1 MEILLQEWLSIKG
14 LILFT
19 IGLLAAIIGVLFGA
33 AGFILMPSLLLVG
46 IPIHTTVAVNKFATG
61 ISALSNVVSFV
72 IKGRLSLKKY
82 FSIMIVSCLG
92 GVLGA
97 IFAILLSERIMNV
110 VACISL
116 IFAFIMVLRSNKWI
130 VKDVKKKDV
139 KKTEE
144 QRINKLVPFAISM
157 YDGGF
162 GPGSALMNITYF
174 LKKQHHYLKAVE
186 LTRMI
191 SLSSCT
197 GAFLFYYFTG
207 IVNWGIA
214 IPVSLG
220 SIAGSFLGLKI
231 IPHIQTKWIQIILP
245 IIFLFLIVQVVTDLI
260 Q

>member
-82 FSIMIVSCLG
+82 FSFMIVSSLG

-97 IFAILLSERIMNV
+97 LFAILLSEQIMNV

-116 IFAFIMVLRSNKWI
+116 IFAFMMVLRSNKWI
-130 VKDVKKKDV
+130 VKNVME
-139 KKTEE
+139 TEE

-260 Q
+260 K

>member
-82 FSIMIVSCLG
+82 FSFMIVSSLG

-97 IFAILLSERIMNV
+97 LFAILLSEQIMNV

-116 IFAFIMVLRSNKWI
+116 IFAFMMVLRSNKWI
-130 VKDVKKKDV
+130 VKDV

>member
-1 MEILLQEWLSIKG
+1 MEILLQEWLSIQG
-14 LILFT
+14 FILFT

-72 IKGRLSLKKY
+72 ITGRLSVKKY
-82 FSIMIVSCLG
+82 FSFMIVSCLG

-116 IFAFIMVLRSNKWI
+116 IFAFMMVLRSNKWI
-130 VKDVKKKDV
+130 VKDVKEM
-139 KKTEE
+139 EE
-144 QRINKLVPFAISM
+144 QRINKLVPFAISI

-245 IIFLFLIVQVVTDLI
+245 IIFLFLLVQVVTDLI
-260 Q
+260 K

>member
-14 LILFT
+14 FILFT

-72 IKGRLSLKKY
+72 ITGRLSFKKY
-82 FSIMIVSCLG
+82 FSFMIVSCLG

-97 IFAILLSERIMNV
+97 LFAILLSERIMNV

-116 IFAFIMVLRSNKWI
+116 IFAFMMVLRSNKWI
-130 VKDVKKKDV
+130 VKDVKE
-139 KKTEE
+139 TEE

-174 LKKQHHYLKAVE
+174 LKKQHNYLKAVE

-260 Q
+260 K

>member
-1 MEILLQEWLSIKG
+1 MEILLQEWLSIQG
-14 LILFT
+14 FILFT

-82 FSIMIVSCLG
+82 FSFMIVSSLG

-97 IFAILLSERIMNV
+97 FLAILLSERIMNV

-116 IFAFIMVLRSNKWI
+116 IFAFMMVLCSNKWI
-130 VKDVKKKDV
+130 VKDVKEI
-139 KKTEE
+139 EE
-144 QRINKLVPFAISM
+144 QRINKLIPFAISM

-174 LKKQHHYLKAVE
+174 LKKQYHYLKAVE
-186 LTRMI
+186 LSRMI

-197 GAFLFYYFTG
+197 GAFLFYYLTG

-231 IPHIQTKWIQIILP
+231 IPYIQTKWIQIILP

-260 Q
+260 K

>member
-14 LILFT
+14 FILFT

-72 IKGRLSLKKY
+72 ITGRLSFKKY
-82 FSIMIVSCLG
+82 FSFMIDSCLG
-92 GVLGA
+92 GALGA
-97 IFAILLSERIMNV
+97 LFAILLSERIMNV

-116 IFAFIMVLRSNKWI
+116 IFAFMMVLRSNKWI
-130 VKDVKKKDV
+130 VKDVKE
-139 KKTEE
+139 TEE

-174 LKKQHHYLKAVE
+174 LKKQHNYLKAVE

-197 GAFLFYYFTG
+197 GAFLFYYFNG

-260 Q
+260 T

>member
-82 FSIMIVSCLG
+82 FSFMIVSSLG

-97 IFAILLSERIMNV
+97 LFAILLSEQIMNV

-116 IFAFIMVLRSNKWI
+116 ISAFMMVLRSNKWI
-130 VKDVKKKDV
+130 VKNVME
-139 KKTEE
+139 TEE

-260 Q
+260 K

>member
-1 MEILLQEWLSIKG
+1 MEILLQEWLSIQG
-14 LILFT
+14 FILFT

-82 FSIMIVSCLG
+82 FSFMIVSSLG

-97 IFAILLSERIMNV
+97 FLAILLSERIMNV

-116 IFAFIMVLRSNKWI
+116 IFAFMMVLRSNKWI
-130 VKDVKKKDV
+130 VKDVKEI
-139 KKTEE
+139 EE
-144 QRINKLVPFAISM
+144 QRINKLIPFAISM

-174 LKKQHHYLKAVE
+174 LKKQYHYLKAVE
-186 LTRMI
+186 LSRMI

-197 GAFLFYYFTG
+197 GAFLFYYLTG

-231 IPHIQTKWIQIILP
+231 IPYIQTKWIQIILP
-245 IIFLFLIVQVVTDLI
+245 IILLFLIVQVVTDLI
-260 Q
+260 K

>member
-14 LILFT
+14 FILFT

-72 IKGRLSLKKY
+72 ITGRLSFKKY
-82 FSIMIVSCLG
+82 FSFMIVSCLG

-97 IFAILLSERIMNV
+97 LFAILLSERIMNV

-116 IFAFIMVLRSNKWI
+116 IFAFMMVLRINKWI
-130 VKDVKKKDV
+130 VKDVKE
-139 KKTEE
+139 TEE

-174 LKKQHHYLKAVE
+174 LKKQHNYLKAVE

-197 GAFLFYYFTG
+197 GAFLFYYFNG

-260 Q
+260 T

>member
-14 LILFT
+14 FILFT

-72 IKGRLSLKKY
+72 ITGRLSVKKY
-82 FSIMIVSCLG
+82 FSFMIVSCLG

-116 IFAFIMVLRSNKWI
+116 FFAFMMVLRSNKWI
-130 VKDVKKKDV
+130 VKDVKEMED
-139 KKTEE
+139 
-144 QRINKLVPFAISM
+144 QRINKLVPFAISI

-197 GAFLFYYFTG
+197 GAFLFYYLTG

-220 SIAGSFLGLKI
+220 SIAGSFIGLKI
-231 IPHIQTKWIQIILP
+231 IPYIQTKWIQIILP

-260 Q
+260 K

>member
-19 IGLLAAIIGVLFGA
+19 IVLLAAIIGVLFGA

-82 FSIMIVSCLG
+82 FSFMIVSSLG

-97 IFAILLSERIMNV
+97 LFAILLSEQIMNV

-116 IFAFIMVLRSNKWI
+116 IFAFMMVLRSNKWI
-130 VKDVKKKDV
+130 VKNVME
-139 KKTEE
+139 TEE

-174 LKKQHHYLKAVE
+174 LKKQQHHYLKAVE

-260 Q
+260 K

>member
-14 LILFT
+14 FILFT

-72 IKGRLSLKKY
+72 ITGRLSFKKY
-82 FSIMIVSCLG
+82 FSFMIVSCLG
-92 GVLGA
+92 GALGA
-97 IFAILLSERIMNV
+97 LFAILLSERIMNV

-116 IFAFIMVLRSNKWI
+116 IFAFMMVLRSNKWI
-130 VKDVKKKDV
+130 VKDVKE
-139 KKTEE
+139 TEE

-174 LKKQHHYLKAVE
+174 LKKQHNYLKAVE
-186 LTRMI
+186 LTRII

-197 GAFLFYYFTG
+197 GAFLFYYFNG

-260 Q
+260 K

>member
-33 AGFILMPSLLLVG
+33 AGFILLPSLLLVG

-82 FSIMIVSCLG
+82 FSFMIVSSLG

-97 IFAILLSERIMNV
+97 LFAILLSEQIMNV

-116 IFAFIMVLRSNKWI
+116 IFAFMIVLRSNKWI
-130 VKDVKKKDV
+130 VKNVME
-139 KKTEE
+139 TEE

-260 Q
+260 K

>member
-82 FSIMIVSCLG
+82 FSFMIVSSLG

-97 IFAILLSERIMNV
+97 LFAILLSEQIMNV

-116 IFAFIMVLRSNKWI
+116 IFAFMMVLRSNKWI
-130 VKDVKKKDV
+130 VKNVME
-139 KKTEE
+139 TEE

-174 LKKQHHYLKAVE
+174 
-186 LTRMI
+186 
-191 SLSSCT
+191 
-197 GAFLFYYFTG
+197 
-207 IVNWGIA
+207 
-214 IPVSLG
+214 
-220 SIAGSFLGLKI
+220 
-231 IPHIQTKWIQIILP
+231 
-245 IIFLFLIVQVVTDLI
+245 
-260 Q
+260 

>member
-14 LILFT
+14 FILFT

-72 IKGRLSLKKY
+72 ITGRLSVKKY
-82 FSIMIVSCLG
+82 FSFMIVSCLG

-116 IFAFIMVLRSNKWI
+116 IFAFMMVLRSNKWI
-130 VKDVKKKDV
+130 VKDVKE
-139 KKTEE
+139 TEE
-144 QRINKLVPFAISM
+144 QRINKLVPFAISI

-231 IPHIQTKWIQIILP
+231 ILHIQTKWIQIILP

-260 Q
+260 K

>member
-14 LILFT
+14 FILFT

-72 IKGRLSLKKY
+72 ITGRLSVKKY
-82 FSIMIVSCLG
+82 FSFMIVSCLG

-116 IFAFIMVLRSNKWI
+116 IFAFMMVLRSNKWI
-130 VKDVKKKDV
+130 VKDVKEM
-139 KKTEE
+139 EE
-144 QRINKLVPFAISM
+144 QRINKLVPFAISI

-231 IPHIQTKWIQIILP
+231 IPYIQTKWIQIILP
-245 IIFLFLIVQVVTDLI
+245 IIFLFLLVQVVTDLI
-260 Q
+260 K

>member
-14 LILFT
+14 FILFT

-72 IKGRLSLKKY
+72 ITGRLSFKKY
-82 FSIMIVSCLG
+82 FSFMIVSCLG
-92 GVLGA
+92 GALGA
-97 IFAILLSERIMNV
+97 LFAILLSERIMNV

-116 IFAFIMVLRSNKWI
+116 IFAFMMVLRSNKWI
-130 VKDVKKKDV
+130 VKDVKE
-139 KKTEE
+139 TEE

-174 LKKQHHYLKAVE
+174 LKKQHRRFPL
-186 LTRMI
+186 L
-191 SLSSCT
+191 L
-197 GAFLFYYFTG
+197 L
-207 IVNWGIA
+207 
-214 IPVSLG
+214 
-220 SIAGSFLGLKI
+220 
-231 IPHIQTKWIQIILP
+231 
-245 IIFLFLIVQVVTDLI
+245 
-260 Q
+260 

>member
-14 LILFT
+14 FILFT

-72 IKGRLSLKKY
+72 ITGRLSLKKY
-82 FSIMIVSCLG
+82 FSFMIVSCLG

-97 IFAILLSERIMNV
+97 LFAILLSERIMNV

-116 IFAFIMVLRSNKWI
+116 IFAFMMVLRSNKWI
-130 VKDVKKKDV
+130 VKDVKE
-139 KKTEE
+139 TEE

-174 LKKQHHYLKAVE
+174 LKKQHNYLKAVE

-260 Q
+260 K

>member
-14 LILFT
+14 FILFT

-61 ISALSNVVSFV
+61 ISALSNVVSF
-72 IKGRLSLKKY
+72 IITGRLSLKKY
-82 FSIMIVSCLG
+82 FSFMIVSCLG
-92 GVLGA
+92 GALGA
-97 IFAILLSERIMNV
+97 LFAILLSERIMNV

-116 IFAFIMVLRSNKWI
+116 IFAFMMVLRSNKWI
-130 VKDVKKKDV
+130 VKDVKE
-139 KKTEE
+139 TEE

-174 LKKQHHYLKAVE
+174 LKKQHNYLKAVE

-197 GAFLFYYFTG
+197 GAFLFYYFNG

-260 Q
+260 K

>member
-14 LILFT
+14 FILFT

-72 IKGRLSLKKY
+72 ITGRLSVKKY
-82 FSIMIVSCLG
+82 FSFMIVSCLG

-116 IFAFIMVLRSNKWI
+116 IFAFMMVLRSNKWI
-130 VKDVKKKDV
+130 VKDVKEI
-139 KKTEE
+139 EE
-144 QRINKLVPFAISM
+144 QRINKLIPFAISI

-197 GAFLFYYFTG
+197 GAFLFYYLTG

-220 SIAGSFLGLKI
+220 SIAGSFIGLKI
-231 IPHIQTKWIQIILP
+231 IPYIQTKWIQIILP

-260 Q
+260 K

>member
-14 LILFT
+14 FILFT

-72 IKGRLSLKKY
+72 ITGRLSVKKY
-82 FSIMIVSCLG
+82 FSFMIVSCLG

-116 IFAFIMVLRSNKWI
+116 IFAFMMVLRSNKWI
-130 VKDVKKKDV
+130 VKDVKEM
-139 KKTEE
+139 EE
-144 QRINKLVPFAISM
+144 QRINKLVPFAISI

-174 LKKQHHYLKAVE
+174 LKKQHHYLKAVK

-260 Q
+260 K

>member
-19 IGLLAAIIGVLFGA
+19 IGLLATIIGVLFGA

-82 FSIMIVSCLG
+82 FSFMIVSSLG

-97 IFAILLSERIMNV
+97 LFAILLSEQIMNV

-116 IFAFIMVLRSNKWI
+116 IFAFMMVLRSNKWI
-130 VKDVKKKDV
+130 VKNVME
-139 KKTEE
+139 TEE